1 MEEQGKHIKFRLR
14 TNEFGGDGRR
24 VHSTVH
30 SLGGTLPAVDG
41 RYQKYMMDVVAHA
54 LTLTGSTIEEDWLM
68 CSDMGVLESS
78 EGNYFKVKR

>member
-1 MEEQGKHIKFRLR
+1 MAVTGEHIKFRLR
-14 TNEFGGDGRR
+14 VDEKGADGRR
-24 VHSTVH
+24 KHSTVH

-68 CSDMGVLESS
+68 CSDMGVLKSS